1 MANCTVPSNLYIYD
15 QQLFTLPFER
25 DFDYCEWRPWMQ
37 HIKDNYLYAILATY
51 VVTVFSLK
59 YIMRNR
65 APFDLKTP
73 LILWNMALAL
83 FSTMGAARVVPEA
96 IALWQ
101 REGMRGTMC
110 NDGARYGVV
119 GYWTVM
125 FMLSKI
131 PEFVDTLFI
140 VLRKKPLIF
149 LHYYHHV
156 ETCWLC
162 FFGYP
167 FYAPNARWAV
177 LLNYPV
183 HSVMYTY
190 YALRALNIRTPKS
203 LQMSITILQTLQMFI
218 GVYVTVSTFRE
229 PCDNDFRTIY
239 AGIFTYSVYAFL
251 FSKFF
256 YQSYF
261 GKRTISKSEV
271 NNNER
276 SKKLM

>member
-1 MANCTVPSNLYIYD
+1 MKCEVASNLYIYD

-59 YIMRNR
+59 YIMRNH

-73 LILWNMALAL
+73 LILWNISLAL
-83 FSTMGAARVVPEA
+83 FSTLGAARVVPEA
-96 IALWQ
+96 VALFQ
-101 REGMRGTMC
+101 REGIRGTRC
-110 NDGARYGVV
+110 NDGARHGVV
-119 GYWTVM
+119 GYWTLV

-167 FYAPNARWAV
+167 TYSPMARWPV
-177 LLNYPV
+177 LMNYPV
-183 HSVMYTY
+183 HSLMYTY
-190 YALRALNIRTPKS
+190 YALRALNIRTPKYF
-203 LQMSITILQTLQMFI
+203 QVFVTVMQTSQMFV
-218 GVYVTVSTFRE
+218 GFYVAIATAFD
-229 PCDNDFRTIY
+229 PCDNDTVIIY
-239 AGIFTYSVYAFL
+239 AGMFTYVVYAYL
-251 FSKFF
+251 FSKYL
-256 YQSYF
+256 YQAYF
-261 GKRTISKSEV
+261 VDKKSIGKCKPSD
-271 NNNER
+271 ER
-276 SKKLM
+276 KLL